1 MVKEGENAM
10 PKDLRSIGELAYQLW
25 QARGCPQ
32 GSAEQDWLEAEM
44 QLDAAPPK
52 PPVAASNAVDDS
64 LKATFPASD
73 PPASQ
78 LPDRPPVNAE
88 EKWQAARI
96 SRKTSTR
103 RSPPTS
109 PPK

>member
-1 MVKEGENAM
+1 M
-10 PKDLRSIGELAYQLW
+10 PTDHRSIGELAYQLW

-32 GSAEQDWLEAEM
+32 GSAEQDWLEAER

-52 PPVAASNAVDDS
+52 QPVIAKQPVTASKEIDDS

-73 PPASQ
+73 PPATQ
-78 LPDRPPVNAE
+78 RPDHPPVNAD
-88 EKWQAARI
+88 EKWKAAGVT
-96 SRKTSTR
+96 RKTPTR
-103 RSPPTS
+103 RSPPTA